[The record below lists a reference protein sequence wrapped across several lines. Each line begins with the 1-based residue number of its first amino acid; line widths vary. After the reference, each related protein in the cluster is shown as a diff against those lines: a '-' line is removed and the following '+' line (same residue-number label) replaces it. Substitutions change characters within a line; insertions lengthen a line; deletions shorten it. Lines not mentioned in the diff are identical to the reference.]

1 MAKSHIQIEPFSGE
15 FHGAALNATPKW
27 AARHAA

>member
-15 FHGAALNATPKW
+15 FHGAALNATPK
-27 AARHAA
+27 